1 MAFGYVGK
9 ILRVDLQS
17 QTTRDER
24 LPEEVSRK
32 YIGGSGLASK
42 IIYDEVKPETKP
54 LDPENRL
61 LFITGPLT
69 GTIVP
74 TSGRWCVCTKS
85 PLTGIWAESH
95 IGGFWGPELKYA
107 GYDGVI
113 VQGKSDTPAYIW
125 IHDGQVEIKSAKN
138 LWGLSTTATQQTI
151 KKELQDEETK
161 VACIGQA
168 GENLVLLA
176 SIISDYPLNRA
187 AGRCGTGAVMGSK
200 NLKAIAVRANETKKI
215 ASADE
220 KRLAEFLKKIYITI
234 RSNPTVQILASHG
247 TNGQMDMFHEYGDT
261 PVYNWRRG
269 SWPEGV
275 EKICG
280 QAVTKKMLLK
290 QTACSRCIIACGRH
304 VEIKDG
310 LYAGTICR
318 GPEYET
324 AGALGTM
331 LLNDDIGVL
340 TKAGQLCDEYGMDT
354 ISTGATIAFAMEC
367 YEKKLIGASETD
379 GVGLIWG
386 NGEAILATI
395 KKMAKKDGWLG
406 KLLSEGVRNAAEAVG
421 KRSEDYAIHV
431 KGLELPMHDPRA
443 FQGMGLQYATSPR
456 GACHNRG
463 FVASIEQ
470 GARIPELDIG
480 MQERLQRFT
489 TEGKGLV
496 VAKMQNWHEIQDSLI
511 ICKFAYLPPMFLASI
526 YTMVTGSK
534 VTFADLIEA
543 ADRTF
548 TLKRAFNIRAG
559 VSRKDDTLP
568 KRILEEPTPD
578 GGAAGKVNR
587 LSEMLDDHYKARGWN
602 HEGIPTREKL
612 ESLGLDDVAE
622 DLWHQN

>member
-32 YIGGSGLASK
+32 YIGGSGLASR

-220 KRLAEFLKKIYITI
+220 KRLVEFLKKIYITI

-379 GVGLIWG
+379 GVDLIWG

-587 LSEMLDDHYKARGWN
+587 LSEMLDDHYKARGWS

>member
-1 MAFGYVGK
+1 MTFGYVGK
-9 ILRVDLQS
+9 LLRVDLRS
-17 QTTRDER
+17 QKTEDEK
-24 LPEEVSRK
+24 LADEFSRK
-32 YIGGSGLASK
+32 YIGGSGLASRM
-42 IIYDEVKPETKP
+42 IYDEVKPETEP
-54 LDPENRL
+54 LDPDNRL
-61 LFITGPLT
+61 VFMTGPFT

-74 TSGRWCVCTKS
+74 TSGRWCICTKS

-113 VQGKSDTPAYIW
+113 IQGRSDEPVYVW
-125 IHDGQVEIKSAKN
+125 IHDGHAEIRSAKG
-138 LWGLSTTATQQTI
+138 LWGLDTTATQQAI
-151 KKELQDEETK
+151 KKELQDEETR

-168 GENLVLLA
+168 GENLVSLA

-200 NLKAIAVRANETKKI
+200 NLKAVAVRAKEIKKVT
-215 ASADE
+215 SSDE
-220 KRLAEFLKKIYITI
+220 KRLTDFLKKIYITI

-247 TNGQMDMFHEYGDT
+247 TNGQMEMFHEYGDT
-261 PVYNWRRG
+261 PVHNWRRG

-275 EKICG
+275 EKVCG

-290 QTACSRCIIACGRH
+290 QTACSRCLIACGRH
-304 VEIKDG
+304 VEIKEG
-310 LYAGTICR
+310 AYAGTVCR

-324 AGALGTM
+324 AGALGTL
-331 LLNDDIGVL
+331 LLNDDIGIV

-354 ISTGATIAFAMEC
+354 ISTGGTIAFAMEC
-367 YEKKLIGASETD
+367 YERKLIGNNETD
-379 GVGLIWG
+379 GIELSWG

-395 KKMAKKDGWLG
+395 KKMAQKDGRLG
-406 KLLSEGVRNAAEAVG
+406 KLLSGGTRKAAEAVG
-421 KRSEDYAIHV
+421 MDSKDYAIHV

-463 FVASIEQ
+463 FVAAVEI

-496 VAKMQNWHEIQDSLI
+496 VAKMQNWHELQDSLI
-511 ICKFAYLPPMFLASI
+511 ICKFTYLPLTFLASI
-526 YTMVTGSK
+526 YTMVTGWK
-534 VTFADLIEA
+534 VTFDELLEA

-548 TLKRAFNIRAG
+548 TLKRAFNIRMG
-559 VSRKDDTLP
+559 VARKDDTLP
-568 KRILEEPTPD
+568 RRILEEPTPD

-587 LSEMLDDHYKARGWN
+587 LPEMLDDYYKARGWN
-602 HEGIPTREKL
+602 EEGIPTNEKL
-612 ESLGLDDVAE
+612 SSLGLDDVAK
-622 DLWHQN
+622 DLWH

>member
-32 YIGGSGLASK
+32 YIGGSGLASR

-125 IHDGQVEIKSAKN
+125 IHDGQAEIKSAKN

-379 GVGLIWG
+379 GVDLIWG

-587 LSEMLDDHYKARGWN
+587 LSEMLDDHYKARGWS